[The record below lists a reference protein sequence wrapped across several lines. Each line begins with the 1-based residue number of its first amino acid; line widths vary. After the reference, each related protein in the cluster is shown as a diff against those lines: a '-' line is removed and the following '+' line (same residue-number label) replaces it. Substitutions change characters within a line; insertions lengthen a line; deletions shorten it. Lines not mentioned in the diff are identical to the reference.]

1 MKKAMIR
8 HWTDGG
14 DKHFTVTC
22 KDMVTGEWEFICN
35 LPYTRIDEI
44 DVTPA
49 WKELE
54 KEKYYEFFVD
64 LLDELRKYCKS
75 FIIDKPA
82 TTIKEFLDLRAKNIG
97 IESVEL
103 PVRKVKSCVKLK
115 TNLEGATAQDF
126 DPNKYVWA
134 YRFI

>member
-8 HWTDGG
+8 HWIDGG

-22 KDMVTGEWEFICN
+22 KDTVTGEWEFICN

-54 KEKYYEFFVD
+54 KEKYSEFFVD
-64 LLDELRKYCKS
+64 LLNELRKHCNG
-75 FIIDKPA
+75 FIVDKPA
-82 TTIKEFLDLRAKNIG
+82 TTIKEFLDLRTKNIG

-103 PVRKVKSCVKLK
+103 PIKKAKSCVNLQ
-115 TNLEGATAQDF
+115 TNLEGATIQNF

>member
-8 HWTDGG
+8 HWIDGG

-22 KDMVTGEWEFICN
+22 KDTVTGEWEFICN
-35 LPYTRIDEI
+35 LPYTNIDEI

-54 KEKYYEFFVD
+54 KEKFSEFFVD
-64 LLDELRKYCKS
+64 LLNELRKYCRS

-103 PVRKVKSCVKLK
+103 PPKRVITEVVIKPRM
-115 TNLEGATAQDF
+115 EGAKLSNF
-126 DPNKYVWA
+126 NPNDYVWA